1 MGNVQLPRLASA
13 ALTIAAL
20 VAAGC
25 GGNDKEQQGADQRPP
40 PEVGVVKLKAQELER
55 TAELP
60 GRTAAYRVAE
70 IRPQV
75 GGTLEERLFEAGA
88 QVEAGEA
95 LYRIDPEPYR
105 AVVEEAEARLAE
117 ARATVDTARRDLER
131 TRELAE
137 TDGASEQELDAAR
150 DQLEQNRAQVQAAR
164 AALAAAR
171 IELGYTTVEA
181 PIAGR
186 VSQNFVTEGALVSAH
201 QEAALARVTQLDPI
215 YVDLQRSAEQARRL
229 KRALARGELE
239 RTDDGAARVE
249 LLLDGGEAYEHAGQL
264 EFSGVTVDRGTGSLT
279 LRAVFPNPDH
289 ELMPG
294 MFVRA
299 RLTEGTQRDALLVPQ
314 QGVSRNRQGQATAL
328 VVNEA
333 DEVEQRTL
341 SVDRAEGSYWV
352 VEEGLAEGEQVI
364 VSGLQKVEPGQEVQ
378 PVSADIPN
386 QPEGADHG

>member
-1 MGNVQLPRLASA
+1 MRNVQLPRFASV

-20 VAAGC
+20 TAAGC
-25 GGNDKEQQGADQRPP
+25 GGGEGQQGAAQRPP
-40 PEVGVVKLKAQELER
+40 PQVGVVALQTQDLER

-60 GRTAAYRVAE
+60 GRTAAYRVAA

-105 AVVEEAEARLAE
+105 AAVEEAEARLAE
-117 ARATVDTARRDLER
+117 AEATVDTARKDVER
-131 TRELAE
+131 IRELLE
-137 TDGASEQELDAAR
+137 TNGASEQELDAAR
-150 DQLEQNRAQVQAAR
+150 DRLEQNRAQVQAAR
-164 AALAAAR
+164 AALSAAR

-181 PIAGR
+181 PISGR
-186 VSQNFVTEGALVSAH
+186 ISQTLVTEGALVSAH

-239 RTDDGAARVE
+239 RAGDGAARVE
-249 LLLDGGEAYEHAGQL
+249 LLLGGGEAYAHAGRL
-264 EFSGVTVDRGTGSLT
+264 EFSGVTVERGTGSLT

-299 RLTEGTQRDALLVPQ
+299 RLTEGVERDALLVPQ

-328 VVNEA
+328 VVNDA
-333 DEVEQRTL
+333 GKVEQRVL

-352 VEEGLAEGEQVI
+352 VEEGLAEGDRVI
-364 VSGLQKVEPGQEVQ
+364 VSGLQKVRPGQEVR